1 MQKIK
6 DQKLCFLKVSF
17 HIIAW
22 FESFTPLT
30 NALILQDICRYS
42 TGIQDLKS
50 SADSPLKN
58 DRFDVLKVPLVPKLF
73 NFMDFF

>member
-1 MQKIK
+1 MPKFK
-6 DQKLCFLKVSF
+6 DQKPYFLKVSF
-17 HIIAW
+17 LVIAW

-50 SADSPLKN
+50 SADSP
-58 DRFDVLKVPLVPKLF
+58 
-73 NFMDFF
+73 